1 MREQCKKRTALRA
14 SGIARRRTEEKRAE
28 VFFHLRATT
37 TAADSRC
44 SRRRSAEGDGGT
56 TLFRPGGSDEDGGN
70 PANIAASGASNQ
82 TQRDARAVQEKGSS
96 RLVAEGYQRVLD
108 YFGHCGV
115 DPVLAAGDLRRWLL
129 EAHRL
134 DQRLNQ

>member
-1 MREQCKKRTALRA
+1 VQENALRA

-28 VFFHLRATT
+28 VFFPLRATT
-37 TAADSRC
+37 TAADSK
-44 SRRRSAEGDGGT
+44 
-56 TLFRPGGSDEDGGN
+56 
-70 PANIAASGASNQ
+70 
-82 TQRDARAVQEKGSS
+82 RDARAVQEKGSS
-96 RLVAEGYQRVLD
+96 RLVAKAYQRVLD
-108 YFGHCGV
+108 HFGHCGV

>member
-1 MREQCKKRTALRA
+1 MSERGRQRLQSAIRERSEQSDIAASSARNALRA

-28 VFFHLRATT
+28 VFFLCA
-37 TAADSRC
+37 
-44 SRRRSAEGDGGT
+44 RRRRRRRIPSAM
-56 TLFRPGGSDEDGGN
+56 RK
-70 PANIAASGASNQ
+70 Q
-82 TQRDARAVQEKGSS
+82 CKKRGSS
-96 RLVAEGYQRVLD
+96 RLVAEAHQRVLD